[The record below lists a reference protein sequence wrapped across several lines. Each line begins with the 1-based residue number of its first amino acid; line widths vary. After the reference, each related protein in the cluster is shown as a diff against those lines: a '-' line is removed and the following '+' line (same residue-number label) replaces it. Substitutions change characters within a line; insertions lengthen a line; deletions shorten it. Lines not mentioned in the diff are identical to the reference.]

1 MSRYQDWLN
10 QAQNDLLWAD
20 HSFNGAFYSQTCF
33 IAQQAS
39 EKTLKAYCFSK
50 GYDIVRTHSLF
61 QIIKNLGENGSLE
74 KHARELD
81 LYYISARYPDALPS
95 GAPFEIITEEQAAKA
110 LHSAREIYSII
121 QKRLVNYDKN
131 S

>member
-10 QAQNDLLWAD
+10 QAENDLLWAK
-20 HSFNGAFYSQTCF
+20 HSFNGNFYSQTCF

-39 EKTLKAYCFSK
+39 EKALKAYCFSK
-50 GYDIVRTHSLF
+50 GYDIIRTHSLF
-61 QIIKNLGENGSLE
+61 QIVKSLGENGSLE

-110 LHSAREIYSII
+110 LSSAREIFSII
-121 QKRLVNYDKN
+121 QTRLTGHDEN